1 MKNKIALVESLIFTY
16 QSKENMVPSVI
27 EDDNLWLTQKS
38 LADLFE
44 CGVNTV
50 NYHINEI
57 YASNELDEKST
68 FRNFR
73 IVQKEGNREVER
85 NVKFYSLQMI
95 IAVGF
100 RVNSAKATEFRNWAI
115 NILKNY
121 TIKGYALD
129 NVRLAN
135 GAYLTKDYY
144 DELLEE
150 IRLIR
155 LSERRLYQKVTDL
168 FVTAIDYDN
177 QDDRTFEFFKTVQNL
192 SNKSNFLQ

>member
-85 NVKFYSLQMI
+85 I
-95 IAVGF
+95 IGVLAPHTSSKIVGTLN
-100 RVNSAKATEFRNWAI
+100 R
-115 NILKNY
+115 Y
-121 TIKGYALD
+121 
-129 NVRLAN
+129 
-135 GAYLTKDYY
+135 
-144 DELLEE
+144 
-150 IRLIR
+150 
-155 LSERRLYQKVTDL
+155 
-168 FVTAIDYDN
+168 
-177 QDDRTFEFFKTVQNL
+177 FKTL
-192 SNKSNFLQ
+192 LKGKR

>member
-16 QSKENMVPSVI
+16 QSKENTVASVI

-100 RVNSAKATEFRNWAI
+100 KVNSERAVQSFSSRPYFFR
-115 NILKNY
+115 
-121 TIKGYALD
+121 
-129 NVRLAN
+129 
-135 GAYLTKDYY
+135 
-144 DELLEE
+144 
-150 IRLIR
+150 
-155 LSERRLYQKVTDL
+155 RR
-168 FVTAIDYDN
+168 F
-177 QDDRTFEFFKTVQNL
+177 
-192 SNKSNFLQ
+192 